1 MMDAYEIIQVNT
13 GDRQIGYRYIPE
25 EGDIYT
31 IYDRYA
37 KTKVVAILVKDGCDK
52 CCFSA
57 KDCTDRL
64 HNICGIGF
72 AFRDMSEIL
81 ENL

>member
-1 MMDAYEIIQVNT
+1 MDAFKVIKVNP
-13 GDRQIGYRYIPE
+13 GDRHIGDRYIPE
-25 EGDIYT
+25 EGDIFT

-57 KDCTDRL
+57 KDCTGML
-64 HNICGIGF
+64 QNICGINW
-72 AFRDMSEIL
+72 AFRDMSEVL